1 MQGSYNASYTATLE
15 WPALTRLAMTTSD
28 TGLPENLPG
37 FDDPIGLL
45 RACHEK
51 MLHHCD
57 LLDSLTGRNDFDTD
71 AREAARNIM
80 RYFTQSAPQ
89 HHRDEEEDIF
99 PRINRLSLKT
109 AELIHNLKKEHDTL
123 DALWKKLEPGLKK
136 LPDDGFS
143 DEEIDTLR
151 LWAMSK
157 AMTIAGGSSE
167 IQLNV
172 IAKRVLGLPDE

>member
-1 MQGSYNASYTATLE
+1 
-15 WPALTRLAMTTSD
+15 MTSSD

-57 LLDSLTGRNDFDTD
+57 LLDGLVGRDDIDSD
-71 AREAARNIM
+71 AREAARDIT
-80 RYFTQSAPQ
+80 RYFTRSAAQ

-109 AELIHNLKKEHDTL
+109 AELIHNLKKEHETL
-123 DALWKKLEPGLKK
+123 DALWKKLEPGLKR

-143 DEEIDTLR
+143 DDLR
-151 LWAMSK
+151 QAAAEFTALYRQHIGQENRELLPLAANSL
-157 AMTIAGGSSE
+157 SE
-167 IQLNV
+167 Q
-172 IAKRVLGLPDE
+172 VLKEVGESMARRRGVKYSAS